1 MSVTMKQNRMTKGV
15 VLMVLSSVVFCV
27 MSVLIKC
34 IPGIDSFKTSLFR
47 FFIGMA
53 VLGTA
58 ALFGFIHLRFL
69 NGRLLFL
76 RGLFGGISVF
86 LFFLSIAKLG
96 IAKGT
101 VISYSYPIFASVLG
115 IVFLHEKPG
124 WRQWLALAAALF
136 GIILLSGSASGISGL
151 LTVGVYE
158 VLALVGAICSAIAV
172 VVIKRLHDTDS
183 TYAIFY
189 SQCVI
194 GLWLIVV
201 PANLVPCSIGYL
213 GGAILLGIGLAAT
226 VAQLLMTEGYR
237 YTSVSV
243 GSLLC
248 MTLPVFNF
256 LVGVLVF
263 HEPMPL
269 RAVVGSIIVIASC
282 MLVIMIEDHS
292 EPVISKTG

>member
-1 MSVTMKQNRMTKGV
+1 
-15 VLMVLSSVVFCV
+15 MVLSSVVFCA
-27 MSVLIKC
+27 MSMLIKC
-34 IPGIDSFKTSLFR
+34 VPGIDSFKTSLFR
-47 FFIGMA
+47 FIIGMA

-58 ALFGFIHLRFL
+58 ALFGFIQLRFH

-115 IVFLHEKPG
+115 IVFLREQPG

-136 GIILLSGSASGISGL
+136 GIALLSGSGAGVTGL
-151 LTVGVYE
+151 ITVGVYE
-158 VLALVGAICSAIAV
+158 LLALLGAVCSAVAV

-194 GLWLIVV
+194 GLWLIVI

-213 GGAILLGIGLAAT
+213 GGAILLGIGLSAA

-237 YTSVSV
+237 YTSVSA

-256 LVGVLVF
+256 LAGVLVF

-269 RAVVGSIIVIASC
+269 RAVAGSAIVIASC
-282 MLVIMIEDHS
+282 VLVIAMEDHS
-292 EPVISKTG
+292 EPVGS

>member
-1 MSVTMKQNRMTKGV
+1 
-15 VLMVLSSVVFCV
+15 MVLSCV
-27 MSVLIKC
+27 MFCAMSTLIKC
-34 IPGIDSFKTSLFR
+34 VPGIDSFKTSLFR

-58 ALFGFIHLRFL
+58 ALFGFIHLRFV

-76 RGLFGGISVF
+76 RGLFGGVAVF

-101 VISYSYPIFASVLG
+101 VISFSYPIFAAVLG
-115 IVFLHEKPG
+115 IVFLHEKPD

-136 GIILLSGSASGISGL
+136 GIILLSGSGSGVSMLMTI
-151 LTVGVYE
+151 GVYE
-158 VLALVGAICSAIAV
+158 ILAFVGAVCAAIAV
-172 VVIKRLHDTDS
+172 VIVKRLHDTDS
-183 TYAIFY
+183 IYAIFY
-189 SQCVI
+189 AQCVI
-194 GLWLIVV
+194 GLWLIVI

-213 GGAILLGIGLAAT
+213 GGAILLGIGLTAT
-226 VAQLLMTEGYR
+226 AAQLLMTEGYR

-248 MTLPVFNF
+248 MILPVFNF
-256 LVGVLVF
+256 LIGVLVF

-282 MLVIMIEDHS
+282 MLVIMIKNHS
-292 EPVISKTG
+292 EPVISKIR